1 MSQTIFYKKFKKN
14 AIEIKCPFILS
25 KFAPDMLSLFTQG
38 GTAGAIL
45 ILALV
50 IASGLYLSR
59 FKLKGISLGT
69 TWILFMGILLG
80 HLGLRVNPT
89 MLSFVKDFGL
99 ILFVFAI
106 GLQVGPGFFHS
117 FKKDGL
123 PMNLLA
129 VCLVLLAVV
138 TTYIIHLIS
147 GEDLGTMTG
156 IMSAAVTN
164 TPGLGAAQQTLVDAT
179 IATGGSPEKAA
190 AASAGI
196 ASAYAVAYPL
206 GVLGAIAVV
215 ILTKSFFKI
224 DLDKEKKK
232 AEATDDVEANACRI
246 ACKVENPAVFGK
258 TIHEIVGS
266 ENNDHLVVTRMMRDG
281 KVFFPDLDLPLKEG
295 DKLLIVTD
303 LHHKDRTPI
312 LFGEESSV
320 DMNEWITPN
329 SQLINRRL
337 SITKSKITGYSLRKL
352 DIRRKFGVTVTRILR
367 SGVQLTADPD
377 IILTVGDSIQVVG
390 TEEGINQ
397 LAMIVGNQP
406 ESLQKPNLVPIFFGI
421 ALGVIVG
428 MIPIRFPWMPQPLKL
443 GLAGGPLI
451 VAILLGHFGPQLK
464 ITTYTALSAN
474 LMIREIGISLFMAAV
489 GLGAGETFV
498 SSLVGGGY
506 VWILYGL
513 IITLVPMTLVS
524 IAARVFFKMDFFKV
538 CGLLSGGTTDPAL
551 LSFAEQL
558 YGGKI
563 AVNYATVY
571 PLTMFL
577 RVVAA
582 QVLIMIML

>member
-1 MSQTIFYKKFKKN
+1 MSN
-14 AIEIKCPFILS
+14 
-25 KFAPDMLSLFTQG
+25 FAPDMLKLFTQG

-50 IASGLYLSR
+50 IASGLYLGR

-80 HLGLRVNPT
+80 HFGLRVNPT

-129 VCLVLLAVV
+129 VVLVVLAVV

-179 IATGGSPEKAA
+179 IATGGSPERAA
-190 AASAGI
+190 SASAGI

-215 ILTKSFFKI
+215 IATKAAFKI
-224 DLDKEKKK
+224 DLKKEKEM
-232 AEATDDVEANACRI
+232 AEKDKDNESNAFRL
-246 ACKVENPAVFGK
+246 ACKVENPAIFGK
-258 TIHEIVGS
+258 SIHDIIGDDNS
-266 ENNDHLVVTRMMRDG
+266 DHLVITRMMRDE
-281 KVFFPDLDLPLKEG
+281 KVFFPDLDLPLNEG

-303 LHHKDRTPI
+303 VQHKDKAGI
-312 LFGEESSV
+312 IFGEEFPV
-320 DMNEWITPN
+320 DMEQWADPESN
-329 SQLINRRL
+329 LINRRL
-337 SITKSKITGYSLRKL
+337 SITKSAITGYSLRKL
-352 DIRRKFGVTVTRILR
+352 DIRRKYGVTVTRILR
-367 SGVQLTADPD
+367 SGVQLQADPD
-377 IILTVGDSIQVVG
+377 LILQVGDSIQVVG
-390 TEEGINQ
+390 SEEGINH
-397 LAMIVGNQP
+397 LAKLVGNQP
-406 ESLQKPNLVPIFFGI
+406 ETLQKPNLVPIFFGI
-421 ALGVIVG
+421 AIGVLVG
-428 MIPIRFPWMPQPLKL
+428 MLPIRFPWMPQPLKL

-498 SSLVGGGY
+498 ESLVGGGY
-506 VWILYGL
+506 IWILYGL
-513 IITLVPMTLVS
+513 IITLVPMTL
-524 IAARVFFKMDFFKV
+524 IALIARVFLKMDFFKV

-551 LSFAEQL
+551 LSFSEQMF
-558 YGGKI
+558 GSGRI

-582 QVLIMIML
+582 QILIMIML

>member
-1 MSQTIFYKKFKKN
+1 
-14 AIEIKCPFILS
+14 
-25 KFAPDMLSLFTQG
+25 MLSLFTQG
-38 GTAGAIL
+38 DTAGAIL

-397 LAMIVGNQP
+397 LAKIVGNQP

>member
-1 MSQTIFYKKFKKN
+1 MK
-14 AIEIKCPFILS
+14 
-25 KFAPDMLSLFTQG
+25 LFTQG

-45 ILALV
+45 IIALV

-80 HLGLRVNPT
+80 HFGLRVNPT
-89 MLSFVKDFGL
+89 MLSFIKDFGL

-129 VCLVLLAVV
+129 VGLVVLAVV

-179 IATGGSPEKAA
+179 LATGGSAEKAA
-190 AASAGI
+190 SASAGI

-215 ILTKSFFKI
+215 IVSKAVFKI
-224 DLDKEKKK
+224 DIKKEKEK
-232 AEATDDVEANACRI
+232 AEGDTDTEANAYRL
-246 ACKVENPAVFGK
+246 ACKVENPAIFGK
-258 TIHEIVGS
+258 SIHDIIGNDNS
-266 ENNDHLVVTRMMRDG
+266 DHLVITRMMRDE
-281 KVFFPDLDLPLKEG
+281 KVFFPDLDLPLNEG

-303 LHHKDRTPI
+303 VQHKDKAGI
-312 LFGEESSV
+312 IFGEELPV
-320 DMNEWITPN
+320 DMEQWADPESN
-329 SQLINRRL
+329 LINRRL
-337 SITKSKITGYSLRKL
+337 SITKSAITGNSLRKL

-367 SGVQLTADPD
+367 AGVQLQADPD
-377 IILTVGDSIQVVG
+377 IILQVGDSIQVVG
-390 TEEGINQ
+390 SEDGINH
-397 LAMIVGNQP
+397 LAKLVGNQP
-406 ESLQKPNLVPIFFGI
+406 ESLNKPNLVPIFFGI
-421 ALGVIVG
+421 AIGVIVG
-428 MIPIRFPWMPQPLKL
+428 MLPIRFPWMPQPLKL

-451 VAILLGHFGPQLK
+451 VAILLGHFGPKLK

-506 VWILYGL
+506 IWILYGL
-513 IITLVPMTLVS
+513 IITLVPMVL
-524 IAARVFFKMDFFKV
+524 IAFIARVFMKFDFFKV

-551 LSFAEQL
+551 LSFSEQMF
-558 YGGKI
+558 GSGRI

>member
-1 MSQTIFYKKFKKN
+1 
-14 AIEIKCPFILS
+14 
-25 KFAPDMLSLFTQG
+25 MLSLFTQG

-147 GEDLGTMTG
+147 GEDLGIMTG

-397 LAMIVGNQP
+397 LAKIVGNQP

>member
-1 MSQTIFYKKFKKN
+1 
-14 AIEIKCPFILS
+14 
-25 KFAPDMLSLFTQG
+25 MLSLFTQG

-377 IILTVGDSIQVVG
+377 IILTVGDSIQV
-390 TEEGINQ
+390 
-397 LAMIVGNQP
+397 
-406 ESLQKPNLVPIFFGI
+406 
-421 ALGVIVG
+421 
-428 MIPIRFPWMPQPLKL
+428 
-443 GLAGGPLI
+443 
-451 VAILLGHFGPQLK
+451 
-464 ITTYTALSAN
+464 
-474 LMIREIGISLFMAAV
+474 
-489 GLGAGETFV
+489 
-498 SSLVGGGY
+498 
-506 VWILYGL
+506 
-513 IITLVPMTLVS
+513 
-524 IAARVFFKMDFFKV
+524 
-538 CGLLSGGTTDPAL
+538 
-551 LSFAEQL
+551 
-558 YGGKI
+558 
-563 AVNYATVY
+563 
-571 PLTMFL
+571 
-577 RVVAA
+577 
-582 QVLIMIML
+582 

>member
-1 MSQTIFYKKFKKN
+1 MSN
-14 AIEIKCPFILS
+14 
-25 KFAPDMLSLFTQG
+25 FAPDMLKLFTQG

-50 IASGLYLSR
+50 IASGLYLGR

-80 HLGLRVNPT
+80 HFGLRVNPT

-129 VCLVLLAVV
+129 VGLVVLAVV

-179 IATGGSPEKAA
+179 MATGGSPERAA
-190 AASAGI
+190 SASAGI

-215 ILTKSFFKI
+215 IATKAAFKI
-224 DLDKEKKK
+224 DLKKEKEK
-232 AEATDDVEANACRI
+232 AEKDKDIEANAYRL
-246 ACKVENPAVFGK
+246 ACKVENPAIFGK
-258 TIHEIVGS
+258 SIHDIIGDDNS
-266 ENNDHLVVTRMMRDG
+266 DHLVITRMMRYG
-281 KVFFPDLDLPLKEG
+281 KVFFPDLDLPLNEG

-303 LHHKDRTPI
+303 VQHKDKAGI
-312 LFGEESSV
+312 IFGEELPV
-320 DMNEWITPN
+320 DMEQWADPESN
-329 SQLINRRL
+329 LINRRL
-337 SITKSKITGYSLRKL
+337 SITKSAITGYSLRKL
-352 DIRRKFGVTVTRILR
+352 DIRRKYGVTVTRILR
-367 SGVQLTADPD
+367 SGVQLQADPD
-377 IILTVGDSIQVVG
+377 LILQVGDSIQVVG
-390 TEEGINQ
+390 SEEGINH
-397 LAMIVGNQP
+397 LAKLVGNQP
-406 ESLQKPNLVPIFFGI
+406 ETLQKPNLVPIFFGI
-421 ALGVIVG
+421 AIGVLVG
-428 MIPIRFPWMPQPLKL
+428 MLPIRFPWMPQPLKL

-498 SSLVGGGY
+498 ESLVSGGY
-506 VWILYGL
+506 IWILYGL
-513 IITLVPMTLVS
+513 IITLVPMTL
-524 IAARVFFKMDFFKV
+524 IAFIARVFLKMDFFKM

-551 LSFAEQL
+551 LSFSEQMF
-558 YGGKI
+558 GSGRI

-582 QVLIMIML
+582 QILIMIML

>member
-1 MSQTIFYKKFKKN
+1 
-14 AIEIKCPFILS
+14 
-25 KFAPDMLSLFTQG
+25 MLKLFTQG

-50 IASGLYLSR
+50 IASGLYLGR

-80 HLGLRVNPT
+80 HFGLRVNPT

-129 VCLVLLAVV
+129 VGLVVLAVV

-179 IATGGSPEKAA
+179 IATGGSPERAA
-190 AASAGI
+190 SASAGI

-215 ILTKSFFKI
+215 IASKAAFRI
-224 DLDKEKKK
+224 DLKKEKEK
-232 AEATDDVEANACRI
+232 AEKDKDIEANAYRL
-246 ACKVENPAVFGK
+246 ACKVENPAIFGK
-258 TIHEIVGS
+258 SIHDIVGNDNS
-266 ENNDHLVVTRMMRDG
+266 DHLVITRMMREG
-281 KVFFPDLDLPLKEG
+281 KVFFPDLDLPLEEG
-295 DKLLIVTD
+295 DKILIVTD
-303 LHHKDRTPI
+303 VQHKDKAGI
-312 LFGEESSV
+312 IFGEVFPV
-320 DMNEWITPN
+320 DMEQWADPESN
-329 SQLINRRL
+329 LINRRL
-337 SITKSKITGYSLRKL
+337 SITKSAITGYSLRKL
-352 DIRRKFGVTVTRILR
+352 DIRRKYGVTVTRILR
-367 SGVQLTADPD
+367 SGVQLQADPD
-377 IILTVGDSIQVVG
+377 LILQVGDSIQVVG
-390 TEEGINQ
+390 SEDGINH
-397 LAMIVGNQP
+397 LAKLVGNQP
-406 ESLQKPNLVPIFFGI
+406 ETLQKPNLVPIFFGI
-421 ALGVIVG
+421 AIGVLVG
-428 MIPIRFPWMPQPLKL
+428 LLPIRFPWMPQPLKL

-498 SSLVGGGY
+498 ASLVGGGY
-506 VWILYGL
+506 IWILYGL
-513 IITLVPMTLVS
+513 IITLVPMAL
-524 IAARVFFKMDFFKV
+524 IAFIARVFLKMDFFKV

-551 LSFAEQL
+551 LSFSEQMF
-558 YGGKI
+558 GSGRI

-582 QVLIMIML
+582 QILIMIML

>member
-1 MSQTIFYKKFKKN
+1 
-14 AIEIKCPFILS
+14 
-25 KFAPDMLSLFTQG
+25 MLSLFTQG

-367 SGVQLTADPD
+367 SGVQITADPD

-397 LAMIVGNQP
+397 LAKIVGNQP